1 MSSED
6 EDIDLNDDTTSQIE
20 TITDDGGEAMD
31 IEDPLPSTRNS
42 PASPPRQ
49 LSDADTRQV
58 DLNINPQRLT
68 CSSYDCVPYVSK
80 NANKK

>member
-31 IEDPLPSTRNS
+31 IEGTEIP
-42 PASPPRQ
+42 
-49 LSDADTRQV
+49 
-58 DLNINPQRLT
+58 
-68 CSSYDCVPYVSK
+68 
-80 NANKK
+80 